1 MIEKEGE
8 WPVWLW
14 EYLFSSYN
22 IKKDDS
28 ERNRLFCSDVGLIHA
43 AHIAACGSRGSGRGR
58 NIGDQAFRRKKG
70 CRYGS
75 RVLQYGTGNLG
86 RVDDT
91 RFEHIPIFI
100 VEGDLAV
107 D

>member
-43 AHIAACGSRGSGRGR
+43 AHIAACGSRGSGGSR
-58 NIGDQAFRRKKG
+58 NIRYDAFRRKESR
-70 CRYGS
+70 RYGR
-75 RVLQYGTGNLG
+75 RVL
-86 RVDDT
+86 
-91 RFEHIPIFI
+91 
-100 VEGDLAV
+100 
-107 D
+107 